1 MEEGDSRATVISSS
15 DKGERETDA
24 GDLNGFRIIIT
35 FGCCIL
41 IFVMFVVVLVVL
53 LLFVPIHR
61 TVSQQGHQLF
71 RQIPPTFC
79 STPFIGYSIC
89 TTHVEL

>member
-1 MEEGDSRATVISSS
+1 MARWGWNPGLIYLYLYIILSVEMEEGDSRATVISSS

-24 GDLNGFRIIIT
+24 GDWNGFRIIIT

-53 LLFVPIHR
+53 LLLLLFVVCDWLSVAAD
-61 TVSQQGHQLF
+61 T
-71 RQIPPTFC
+71 
-79 STPFIGYSIC
+79 
-89 TTHVEL
+89 